1 MVSLENKTSGR
12 HTVSSRNRRLKR
24 SRTTKGSDR
33 VCTGGA
39 VVQSFGVAEHDDR
52 GYNTL
57 HEAFDWLT
65 QRIADS
71 S

>member
-1 MVSLENKTSGR
+1 MR
-12 HTVSSRNRRLKR
+12 A
-24 SRTTKGSDR
+24 
-33 VCTGGA
+33 GGA

-52 GYNTL
+52 GNNTL

>member
-1 MVSLENKTSGR
+1 MVVEN
-12 HTVSSRNRRLKR
+12 NKR
-24 SRTTKGSDR
+24 VGS
-33 VCTGGA
+33 CTGGA
-39 VVQSFGVAEHDDR
+39 VVQSFGVPEHDDR

-65 QRIADS
+65 QRVADS